1 MNPPTT
7 RIYMAK
13 ASPHRGH
20 YVIPSRPCSRMGT
33 RMFLCVDCGQ
43 RFNGLTRAVR
53 RA

>member
-1 MNPPTT
+1 MSTTT

-20 YVIPSRPCSRMGT
+20 YVLPGKPCSRMGT
-33 RMFLCVDCGQ
+33 RVYLCMDCLV